1 MGVKSATSTRA
12 FTIGDCSVNQGK
24 TILHDRS
31 ATATKNVGAAKS
43 GTLTTRTNNTDGTMT
58 MTSGH
63 GINTGDKVDIFWEGG
78 SRYNVTVGTVSTNS
92 VPISSGSGDNL
103 PSQSTA
109 LKVCVPLVSDL
120 LVDGDDVVVGAIFCA
135 NRARATFFDASNA
148 VLLTKEVKEGM
159 IYGWDEN
166 EGTTNPFATLD
177 IAYVKVSQGGAVAAD
192 VKIGLALR
200 DS

>member
-1 MGVKSATSTRA
+1 MGVKSASSTRA

-31 ATATKNVGAAKS
+31 VTATKNVGAAKS
-43 GTLTTRTNNTDGTMT
+43 GTLTTRTDNAAGTMT

-103 PSQSTA
+103 PSTSTA
-109 LKVCVPLVSDL
+109 LKVCIPVVSDL
-120 LVDGDDVVVGAIFCA
+120 LVTGDDVVVGAIYCA
-135 NRARATFFDASNA
+135 NRARATFFNASNA

-159 IYGWDEN
+159 IFGWDEN
-166 EGTTNPFATLD
+166 EGTVNPFATFD
-177 IAYVKVSQGGAVAAD
+177 IAYVKVSQGGTVEAD
-192 VKIGLALR
+192 IKIGLALR